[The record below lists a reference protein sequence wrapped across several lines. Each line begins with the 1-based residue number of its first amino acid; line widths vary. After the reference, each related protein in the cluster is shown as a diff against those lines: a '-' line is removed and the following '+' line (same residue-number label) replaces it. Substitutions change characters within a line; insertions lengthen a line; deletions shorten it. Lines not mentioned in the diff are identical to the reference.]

1 MPTSLLDA
9 DLKFANLG
17 KKSDLEDR
25 VDGMESYLY
34 QLLEQLRY
42 SFGNLDRTNFNDA
55 GFSEIAGIINQPI
68 IAEIKGIDG
77 QLTQITATSAALT
90 IRVEDAEGNI
100 TALYQFADEIT
111 QKVEDAEGNI
121 ATLTQTAQGLNTRVQ
136 NAEGSISTLTQT
148 AKSLS
153 SKVTSVEGSVSTLT
167 QTVNSIS
174 LGVSNGEESS
184 TIKLYRNGVA
194 VSSQNIQFT
203 GMVRFSDLSGYGTTV
218 INGNNITTGEIRAV
232 NFVARGEAG
241 QDIYNVFSVENAD
254 GFTIGEIGYQ
264 WINSDASNGDKLWI
278 RTEEYRYLGMN
289 YYPNI
294 KIESIGRISIES
306 NNSLNS
312 LVYLR
317 SARQM
322 TLNAQQ
328 INLYDDIGTEW
339 TFIGGSLLKNG
350 VEVL

>member
-1 MPTSLLDA
+1 
-9 DLKFANLG
+9 
-17 KKSDLEDR
+17 
-25 VDGMESYLY
+25 ME
-34 QLLEQLRY
+34 
-42 SFGNLDRTNFNDA
+42 
-55 GFSEIAGIINQPI
+55 
-68 IAEIKGIDG
+68 
-77 QLTQITATSAALT
+77 
-90 IRVEDAEGNI
+90 
-100 TALYQFADEIT
+100 
-111 QKVEDAEGNI
+111 
-121 ATLTQTAQGLNTRVQ
+121 
-136 NAEGSISTLTQT
+136 
-148 AKSLS
+148 
-153 SKVTSVEGSVSTLT
+153 
-167 QTVNSIS
+167 
-174 LGVSNGEESS
+174 
-184 TIKLYRNGVA
+184 

>member
-42 SFGNLDRTNFNDA
+42 SFGNLDRSNLNDA
-55 GFSEIAGIINQPI
+55 GFSEIAGIISQPI

-77 QLTQITATSAALT
+77 QLTEITATSAALT
-90 IRVEDAEGNI
+90 TRVADAEGNI

-121 ATLTQTAQGLNTRVQ
+121 TTLTATAEGLNTRVT
-136 NAEGSISTLTQT
+136 NAEGSITSLTQT
-148 AKSLS
+148 AESLS
-153 SKVTSVEGSVSTLT
+153 TTVKGIGDDVTKLT

-174 LGVSNGEESS
+174 LEVSNEEESS
-184 TIKLYRNGVA
+184 TIKLYRNGVE

-203 GMVRFSDLSGYGTTV
+203 GMVSFSDLSGDGTTE
-218 INGNNITTGEIRAV
+218 INGNNITTGEIRAI
-232 NFVARGEAG
+232 NFVARGEEG
-241 QDIYNVFSVENAD
+241 QDIHNVFSVENSYGD
-254 GFTIGEIGYQ
+254 TIGEIGYQ
-264 WINSDASNGDKLWI
+264 WVDADKANGDKLWL
-278 RTEEYRYLGMN
+278 RTLECYRYGGK
-289 YYPNI
+289 YYPSI

-306 NNSLNS
+306 NNAYSA

-322 TLNAQQ
+322 TLDAEQ
-328 INLYDDIGTEW
+328 INIYDDVGTEW

-350 VEVL
+350 DAVL

>member
-9 DLKFANLG
+9 DLQFANIG
-17 KKSDLEDR
+17 KKKELPQRVED
-25 VDGMESYLY
+25 MESYLY

-55 GFSEIAGIINQPI
+55 GFSEIAEIINQPI
-68 IAEIKGIDG
+68 IAEIQGIDG
-77 QLTQITATSAALT
+77 QITEITVTSAALT
-90 IRVEDAEGNI
+90 TRVENAEGNI
-100 TALYQFADEIT
+100 TLLYQFADEIT
-111 QKVEDAEGNI
+111 QQVEDAEGNI
-121 ATLTQTAQGLNTRVQ
+121 ATLTATAQGLNTRVT
-136 NAEGSISTLTQT
+136 NAEGSISQLTQT
-148 AKSLS
+148 AESLS
-153 SKVTSVEGSVSTLT
+153 TKITGVEGDVSTLT

-203 GMVRFSDLSGYGTTV
+203 GMVRFSDLSGSGTTE
-218 INGNNITTGEIRAV
+218 INGNNITTGEIRAI

-241 QDIYNVFSVENAD
+241 QDIYNVFSIENSYGD
-254 GFTIGEIGYQ
+254 TIGEIGYQ
-264 WINSDASNGDKLWI
+264 WVDADNANGDKLWL
-278 RTEEYRYLGMN
+278 RTLEYYRYGGN
-289 YYPNI
+289 YYPSI

-306 NNSLNS
+306 NNAYSS

-322 TLNAQQ
+322 TLDAEQ
-328 INLYDDIGTEW
+328 INIYDDVGTEW